1 MKILVTGGSG
11 FIGAWIIR
19 RLLSGGHE
27 ARVFDINEDRS
38 LVRSIAGK
46 SSENIDW
53 RVGDIRDADAVI
65 DAAQGCETV
74 VHLAAVLTP
83 ACQERP
89 RIGAEIIVIGT
100 LNVFEAARQHQ
111 MLKIVYASSAG
122 VFGPKDGRT
131 PFPITHYGAFKL
143 ATEGSARAYF
153 EDHGIS
159 SVGFRPFVVYGP
171 GRELGLT
178 AGPSLACR
186 AAAEGRPY
194 VFSYSGPS
202 DMLFVDDVAAAFEA
216 AVQRPIEGAHAF
228 NLAGE
233 IATVDQ
239 VIAEIRGHVPE
250 AALSASGPTLPTT
263 SPESDPNLA
272 AVLGDLPHTALSD
285 GLARTMAFYRQI

>member
-11 FIGAWIIR
+11 FIGAWIVR
-19 RLLSGGHE
+19 RLLTGGHDV
-27 ARVFDINEDRS
+27 RVFDINKDRS
-38 LVRSIAGK
+38 IMRSIAGK
-46 SSENIDW
+46 DAEIIDW
-53 RVGDIRDADAVI
+53 CAGDIRDGDAVI
-65 DAAQGCETV
+65 AAAQGCDTTI
-74 VHLAAVLTP
+74 HLAAVLTP

-89 RIGAEIIVIGT
+89 RFGAEIIVIGT

-111 MLKIVYASSAG
+111 MSKVVYASSAG

-143 ATEGSARAYF
+143 ATEGCARAYF

-171 GRELGLT
+171 GREVGLT

-194 VFSYSGPS
+194 TFAYTGPS

-216 AVQRPIEGAHAF
+216 AMRRPIKGAYAF
-228 NLAGE
+228 NLVGE
-233 IATVDQ
+233 VATVEQ
-239 VIAEIRGHVPE
+239 VMEGIRRHVPQ
-250 AALSASGPTLPTT
+250 AALAESGPMLPTM
-263 SPESDPNLA
+263 SPERDFNLA
-272 AVLGDLPHTALSD
+272 SVLGNLPHTTLSD
-285 GLARTMAFYRQI
+285 GLARAIDFYRQT